1 MYNIISL
8 TEKYVPRIENAESY
22 LKSLC
27 RKKATSLYG
36 KIPLVVQNRI
46 DSEIKYLKQNNRLIH
61 MTIFAKV
68 MENKEIQ
75 PYMVYTQSKLTYS
88 IISYLL
94 GITKVSI

>member
-27 RKKATSLYG
+27 HKKATSLYDN
-36 KIPLVVQNRI
+36 IPLVVQNRI
-46 DSEIKYLKQNNRLIH
+46 DSEIKYLKQNNDLIH

-75 PYMVYTQSKLTYS
+75 KYS
-88 IISYLL
+88 LIWYIP
-94 GITKVSI
+94 KVN